1 MRKLRVV
8 ALCILFVYAFFSVLA
23 LVDGVYHLARSDVE
37 LFLYAGSAASIVGFI
52 ALLAMKPDHNE
63 SGIFKDNVLSLWIK
77 RKKLEEEKRIKELQD
92 K

>member
-52 ALLAMKPDHNE
+52 ALLAIKPDHHE

>member
-52 ALLAMKPDHNE
+52 ALLVMKPDHHE